1 MYIENKYKFKGNS
14 LSIDEKRKYII
25 RSQHSE
31 SKQNKQQLMLLF
43 TMRVTQ
49 YRIQASFHSILQNL
63 YLQDKNN
70 PQMSNL
76 YKS

>member
-49 YRIQASFHSILQNL
+49 
-63 YLQDKNN
+63 
-70 PQMSNL
+70 
-76 YKS
+76 